1 MAQGAK
7 WEPVGQWRRPY
18 CYPRAGETPE
28 EAVHR
33 EVRNTRQSVGLLD
46 ASTLGK
52 LHVKG
57 PDAGTFLDM
66 MYTNMMSTLPVG
78 RCRYGLMCN
87 EDGFLID
94 PSLWSEELGR
104 SIAAEEGVHPLTA
117 EHWRVISHIRG
128 KFLLLGAL
136 PNLRQVCR
144 ATDLS
149 RSEIK
154 GLFGHCL
161 AIWRID
167 P

>member
-1 MAQGAK
+1 MFFPNSARKDDGLFIESGGMAYR
-7 WEPVGQWRRPY
+7 V
-18 CYPRAGETPE
+18 
-28 EAVHR
+28 
-33 EVRNTRQSVGLLD
+33 D
-46 ASTLGK
+46 
-52 LHVKG
+52 
-57 PDAGTFLDM
+57 
-66 MYTNMMSTLPVG
+66 
-78 RCRYGLMCN
+78 

-161 AIWRID
+161 AIWRIAGL
-167 P
+167 PHPGEEALTYMN